1 MPDTR
6 QSVYSYTDSMEDSL
20 AFSQELPQPQY
31 RYRGKNSSTF
41 HTESTPL
48 VEQSVNRDETV
59 SGEDDDESISHK
71 KLKPMVYGVF
81 TVSALSSFLWGYNL
95 SVIAGAMLL
104 ISEHFHLDVLWHS
117 VIVSIL
123 IGGATVGAATAGML
137 SDRFGRWKVMVMAAV
152 LLIAGALVM
161 GFAPSKECLAVGRAI
176 SGIGVGESVI
186 CSHS

>member
-1 MPDTR
+1 
-6 QSVYSYTDSMEDSL
+6 MEDSL
-20 AFSQELPQPQY
+20 AFSQELPQPRY
-31 RYRGKNSSTF
+31 RYRGTNSSTF

-48 VEQSVNRDETV
+48 VEQSVNPDDAIN
-59 SGEDDDESISHK
+59 EDDDESILHK
-71 KLKPMVYGVF
+71 KPLKPMVYGIF
-81 TVSALSSFLWGYNL
+81 TMSALSSFLWGYNL
-95 SVIAGAMLL
+95 SAIAGAMLL
-104 ISEHFHLDVLWHS
+104 ITEHFHLDVLWRS

-186 CSHS
+186 TRYSYYK